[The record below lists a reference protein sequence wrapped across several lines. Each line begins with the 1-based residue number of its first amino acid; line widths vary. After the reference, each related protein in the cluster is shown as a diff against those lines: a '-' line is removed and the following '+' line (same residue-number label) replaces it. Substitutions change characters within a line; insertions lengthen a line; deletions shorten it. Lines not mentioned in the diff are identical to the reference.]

1 MTEADFFECDLEHIN
16 MGKLVHIVSNQL
28 KRRGDH
34 FETENGLT
42 HMQTHVLRYIL
53 LRSLKEE
60 IYQKDIEDE
69 FQIRRSTVTGILQLL
84 EKKGF
89 ITRKSVAA
97 DGRLKQLIATQKA
110 KILQERIQQ
119 DIACTEACMAQNIS
133 NEDYRICKRVLA
145 QILRNLIEDA
155 ALQTSKKERSKT

>member
-1 MTEADFFECDLEHIN
+1 MTEADFFEYDLEHIN

-97 DGRLKQLIATQKA
+97 DGRLKQLVATQKA

-133 NEDYRICKRVLA
+133 YEDYRICKRVLA
-145 QILRNLIEDA
+145 QILRNLTEDA

>member
-1 MTEADFFECDLEHIN
+1 MTEADSFECDLEHIN

-69 FQIRRSTVTGILQLL
+69 LQIRRSTVTGILQLL

-97 DGRLKQLIATQKA
+97 DGRLKQLVATQKA

-145 QILRNLIEDA
+145 QILRNLTEDA

>member
-1 MTEADFFECDLEHIN
+1 M
-16 MGKLVHIVSNQL
+16 
-28 KRRGDH
+28 
-34 FETENGLT
+34 
-42 HMQTHVLRYIL
+42 
-53 LRSLKEE
+53 
-60 IYQKDIEDE
+60 
-69 FQIRRSTVTGILQLL
+69 QLL

-97 DGRLKQLIATQKA
+97 DGRLKQLVATQKA

-145 QILRNLIEDA
+145 QILRNLTEDA

>member
-1 MTEADFFECDLEHIN
+1 MTEADFFKCDLEHIN

-97 DGRLKQLIATQKA
+97 DGRLKQLVATQKA

-145 QILRNLIEDA
+145 QILRNLTEDA